1 MFAQIELIE
10 GLFTSNHISGGIVA
24 LLVVYLY
31 IRFVID
37 KDIKQMKDDVATL
50 FKKTN
55 EFHEF
60 NTEMKLLKRD
70 VDYLKKSTDSQELTM
85 KKINEDIHKIKG
97 SMSAIESYF
106 KQIIEKDK

>member
-1 MFAQIELIE
+1 MLLQIELVE
-10 GLFTSNHISGGIVA
+10 GLFSSNHISGGIVA

-37 KDIKQMKDDVATL
+37 KDMKQIKDDIATL

-70 VDYLKKSTDSQELTM
+70 VDYLKKSADNQE
-85 KKINEDIHKIKG
+85 KAIDEIRKYFHEIKG
-97 SMSAIESYF
+97 AMTGINSYF
-106 KQIIEKDK
+106 EGLNKDKK